1 MQNEQNAFDGSS
13 QRPRWG
19 QLQHQFC
26 KPEDMLGAP
35 VVGPEAISA
44 PDTVVWPGDPPSVTV
59 QAIVDEATANTA
71 FDQGIA

>member
-1 MQNEQNAFDGSS
+1 MQNEQSAFDGSS
-13 QRPRWG
+13 SRPRWG

-26 KPEDMLGAP
+26 KPEDQLGAP

-59 QAIVDEATANTA
+59 QAIVDDSTANAA